1 MTESKEQQE
10 SQVDQREEALNEAT
24 VEAEQGQSP
33 ENAAEAPGNEA
44 NGTEAGDDG
53 QPEAPTAEALAEA
66 QQKAEENY
74 DLALRTTA
82 EMENLK
88 RRTQKDVE
96 NARKFALEKIANELL
111 AVRDSMEMGLQ
122 AAQDDSADVAKLR
135 EGADLTLKMLVGVM
149 EKFHIEPVD
158 PQGEK
163 FDPELHQAMS
173 MVESEEQD
181 PNTVIDVMQ
190 KGYTLNGRL
199 LRPALVS
206 VAKGK

>member
-1 MTESKEQQE
+1 MTESKDQYEAHE
-10 SQVDQREEALNEAT
+10 DQREEALNAEAG
-24 VEAEQGQSP
+24 EIE
-33 ENAAEAPGNEA
+33 AAESEQDNE
-44 NGTEAGDDG
+44 EAIAAEGKE
-53 QPEAPTAEALAEA
+53 PPTAEALAEA
-66 QQKAEENY
+66 QRKAEENY
-74 DLALRTTA
+74 DLALRTKA
-82 EMENLK
+82 DMENLK

-96 NARKFALEKIANELL
+96 AARKFALEKIANELL
-111 AVRDSMEMGLQ
+111 AVRDSMEMGVE
-122 AAQDDSADVAKLR
+122 AAKDDTADVAKLR

-173 MVESEEQD
+173 MVESEDQD

-206 VAKGK
+206 VAKGC